1 MEDRLRVLFW
11 ETTAACNLACRHCR
25 RGEARLSA
33 APGELSTAE
42 ARALIGEV
50 ASWARPLLVLSGGEP
65 LTRPDIVELAA
76 FASARGLPVALATN
90 GTMVEP
96 GVAAALKKAGVR
108 RASVSLDGAGAETH
122 DRVRGVEGAFEA
134 ALRGLRTLKAA
145 GLGTQVNMT
154 VCRGNRA
161 DIPGVFRLAAHEGA
175 DAVHLF
181 VLVPVGCGLE
191 LARDEAL
198 GRGEGHELFS
208 WFHARAGSYGLEARL
223 TCAPQYARFAAE
235 RGPAGPPSTTGG
247 SAAGSGC
254 LCGRSVVFVSHTGE
268 IFPCG
273 YLPVSAGSVR
283 LAGLVEIWDK
293 STVLRSLRDPSRL
306 GAPCKACAYREICG
320 GCRARAYA
328 GSGEMLAG
336 EAGCTPG

>member
-1 MEDRLRVLFW
+1 M
-11 ETTAACNLACRHCR
+11 
-25 RGEARLSA
+25 
-33 APGELSTAE
+33 TAE
-42 ARALIGEV
+42 PEIC
-50 ASWARPLLVLSGGEP
+50 VL
-65 LTRPDIVELAA
+65 
-76 FASARGLPVALATN
+76 LPVWNDQPGLLQTLEVLGQDATPFDII
-90 GTMVEP
+90 V
-96 GVAAALKKAGVR
+96 VD
-108 RASVSLDGAGAETH
+108 DGSPTP
-122 DRVRGVEGAFEA
+122 
-134 ALRGLRTLKAA
+134 
-145 GLGTQVNMT
+145 
-154 VCRGNRA
+154 
-161 DIPGVFRLAAHEGA
+161 I
-175 DAVHLF
+175 
-181 VLVPVGCGLE
+181 
-191 LARDEAL
+191 
-198 GRGEGHELFS
+198 
-208 WFHARAGSYGLEARL
+208 

-283 LAGLVEIWDK
+283 LAGLGEIWDK